1 MSVRAA
7 VGSGANI
14 LIPGM
19 VFKGPDKTKI
29 VLRGLGP
36 ALANAGVPGTLSDP
50 EIVIYSG
57 ATPIATNDDWGDA
70 PADLDPYFQQVG
82 LSTLANGSKD
92 AAAYLE
98 FNPGVY
104 TMHFR
109 GVNGAE
115 GIGLAEVYV
124 VSPAASGSGLLA
136 LSARAEVGAGARV
149 VIPGFV
155 ITGSQAR
162 KVLIRGVGP
171 GLSSS
176 VPGYLPDPQIEV
188 YSGANS
194 IAFNEDW
201 GDDDPDALKAVF
213 SKVGAGPL
221 VDGSKDAAIL
231 LLLTPG
237 IYTAHIRSSDGAL
250 GVALL
255 EMYFVD

>member
-7 VGSGANI
+7 VGSGANV

-36 ALANAGVPGTLSDP
+36 ALAGVGVPGTLSDP

-57 ATPIATNDDWGDA
+57 ANPIATNDDWGDA
-70 PADLDPYFQQVG
+70 PQDLAPYFQQVG
-82 LSTLANGSKD
+82 LSALANGSKD

-109 GVNGAE
+109 GINGAE
-115 GIGLAEVYV
+115 GIGLAEVFV

-136 LSARAEVGAGARV
+136 LSARAEVGDGARV

-155 ITGSQAR
+155 ITGSQPR

-176 VPGYLPDPQIEV
+176 VPNYLPDPQIEV
-188 YSGANS
+188 FSGANS
-194 IAFNEDW
+194 IDFNEDW
-201 GDDDPDALKAVF
+201 GDGDPDALKAVF
-213 SKVGAGPL
+213 SQVGAGPL
-221 VDGSKDAAIL
+221 VDGSKDAAVL
-231 LLLTPG
+231 LFLSPG

>member
-29 VLRGLGP
+29 VLRGLVP

-57 ATPIATNDDWGDA
+57 SNPIAANDDWEDA
-70 PADLDPYFQQVG
+70 PEDLASYFQQVG
-82 LSTLANGSKD
+82 LTALASGSKD

-98 FNPGVY
+98 FDPGVY

-109 GVNGAE
+109 GANGGE

-124 VSPAASGSGLLA
+124 VEPAASGSGLVA
-136 LSARAEVGAGARV
+136 LSARAEVGVGARV

-155 ITGSQAR
+155 ITGTQPR

-171 GLSSS
+171 GLAGS
-176 VPGYLPDPQIEV
+176 VPGYLRDPQIEV

-201 GDDDPDALKAVF
+201 GDDSPDALIAAANEI
-213 SKVGAGPL
+213 GAGPL
-221 VDGSKDAAIL
+221 VDGSKDAAVL
-231 LLLTPG
+231 LLLAPG
-237 IYTAHIRSSDGAL
+237 VYTAHIRSSDGTL

-255 EMYFVD
+255 ELFFLD